1 MITATVG
8 SSRGSTRSIRAR
20 RVRATDAGHTL
31 LDVLFAA
38 ALMASLG
45 VPALAMLHTGLE
57 RHRTEAAARFVVS
70 RVEESRALAI
80 RSQRSVGLRFEP
92 ASGSQRFELVMDG
105 NGNGLRS
112 DELTR
117 GIDLRLTA
125 PMRLNDYMPETV
137 FGIGETMPGIDGD
150 STLER
155 GGSPIRLGP
164 SYLLSFS
171 PAGTSS
177 SGTVYVLGR
186 QGEQYAVRVLGATGR
201 VRLLRFDA
209 RRRAWDVR

>member
-1 MITATVG
+1 
-8 SSRGSTRSIRAR
+8 
-20 RVRATDAGHTL
+20 
-31 LDVLFAA
+31 
-38 ALMASLG
+38 MASLG

-80 RSQRSVGLRFEP
+80 RSQRSVGLRFDTT
-92 ASGSQRFELVMDG
+92 SGSPRFEQVMDG

-112 DELTR
+112 DELAR

-125 PMRLNDYMPETV
+125 AMRLDHYMPETA
-137 FGIGETMPGIDGD
+137 FGIGETMPGIDGE

-164 SYLLSFS
+164 SHLLSFS

-209 RRRAWDVR
+209 RRRAWDVQ